1 METQLDS
8 DPSPAVAEL
17 QAQPNPHPHSGIRFA
32 RRALKVAFF
41 IGLPLLLLPALLP
54 RKVVARKL
62 SGAEAAAPGSTSGA
76 SHLEREKRLQTLV
89 DEFKT
94 RMAIN
99 EQVVVSIVDRN
110 ELVVS
115 VERARNGVGGF
126 FLSIEEGFLEGLT
139 GDELDAVLAHE
150 LGHVWIFTHH
160 PYLQTE
166 ELANQIAMQVVSQDT
181 LAAVYD
187 KVWKRTGG
195 RKGNVV
201 YLPAIGTTTG
211 NPR

>member
-1 METQLDS
+1 METQPDS
-8 DPSPAVAEL
+8 DPNPTTAEP
-17 QAQPNPHPHSGIRFA
+17 QAQPNLNPHPLRRFL
-32 RRALKVAFF
+32 RRGLKFAFF
-41 IGLPLLLLPALLP
+41 IGVPLLLLPALLP
-54 RKVVARKL
+54 RKVAAKKL
-62 SGAEAAAPGSTSGA
+62 PGAETALGSTSRA
-76 SHLEREKRLQTLV
+76 SLLEREKKLQTVL

-94 RMAIN
+94 RMSIP
-99 EQVVVSIVDRN
+99 EQVIVSIVDRN

-115 VERARNGVGGF
+115 VERARNGAGGF
-126 FLSIEEGFLEGLT
+126 SLSIEEGFLDGLT

-187 KVWKRTGG
+187 KVWKRTG

-211 NPR
+211 NNPQ